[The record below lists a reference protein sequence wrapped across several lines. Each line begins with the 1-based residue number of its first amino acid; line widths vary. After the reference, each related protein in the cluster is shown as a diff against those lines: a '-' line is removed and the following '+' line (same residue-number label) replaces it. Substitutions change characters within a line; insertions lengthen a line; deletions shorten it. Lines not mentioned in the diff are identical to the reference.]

1 MPKQT
6 TLRREFDTTKA
17 TFGTDIKRPEKG
29 HAVIITA
36 EVPPE
41 LERAGDVIRAAG
53 MKLPKE
59 VPLLAQHLHVAADG
73 SPTVI
78 GKASNFRRT
87 KIGYEGHTCEAIA
100 ADIMF
105 AEESELAQKYAKL
118 FPTYIKDVSV
128 GVRIIDGKPLNA
140 KDAYSGYDYTE
151 TELFELSV
159 VTVPCNPAASVIRT
173 LKDTFGDQL
182 AIPETGEMATLKQ
195 LQADL
200 KALTETVAKN
210 TPESTWKAAEAT
222 SLFDL
227 LKDINSRL
235 DDLEGLIE
243 AARAEGSEQRDGRT
257 LPKSNKIDLDDL
269 KAYLDQLK

>member
-17 TFGTDIKRPEKG
+17 TLGTDIKRPEKG

-100 ADIMF
+100 ADIQF
-105 AEESELAQKYAKL
+105 AEESELAQKYARL

-173 LKDTFGDQL
+173 LQEAFGDQL
-182 AIPETGEMATLKQ
+182 ELPVDPNVTAI
-195 LQADL
+195 
-200 KALTETVAKN
+200 KAMLASFPN
-210 TPESTWKAAEAT
+210 DIWKAAEAAE
-222 SLFDL
+222 L
-227 LKDINSRL
+227 LKQAVALNDNIKTILSRL
-235 DDLEGLIE
+235 DDLEGLFE
-243 AARAEGSEQRDGRT
+243 AAAQKALGSAGDRT
-257 LPKSNKIDLDDL
+257 PQKETTKIDLDDL
-269 KAYLDQLK
+269 REYLRSR